1 MRDGEAGETRRE
13 REKEREREREEWR
26 TAAAAAADRRESNV
40 SEFKLRS
47 YDFHRLIAHA
57 LTQIDRISVHSVLEN
72 RLKFRIQC
80 VTEVRVYV
88 HRALHD

>member
-1 MRDGEAGETRRE
+1 MK
-13 REKEREREREEWR
+13 REKRAERGRKREKKREEWR
-26 TAAAAAADRRESNV
+26 TAAAAAADGRKSNV
-40 SEFKLRS
+40 SGFRLRS

-57 LTQIDRISVHSVLEN
+57 LTQIDRIGVHSVLEN

-80 VTEVRVYV
+80 VTEERVYV